1 MIALL
6 AVLFSLIAPG
16 AGHALTGDWTQ
27 SVVLGGVFALGK
39 TTLLPL
45 SLRMFRVRTVRR
57 TLQFVY
63 VCNWCYIALIF
74 YAVVSAFGCG
84 LKAQEIYF
92 LHACLFAVAI
102 ILVQKNTRNKFI
114 FASLCGREG
123 VYELLQKMH
132 NSPTEKKKK

>member
-27 SVVLGGVFALGK
+27 AVVLGGMFALGK
-39 TTLLPL
+39 TALLPF
-45 SLRMFRVRTVRR
+45 SLRVFRVQTLKR
-57 TLQFVY
+57 TLQFFY

-74 YAVVSAFGCG
+74 YAVISALWCG

-102 ILVQKNTRNKFI
+102 ILVQKNTKNKFI

-123 VYELLQKMH
+123 VWELLQKMR
-132 NSPTEKKKK
+132 NSPTRK

>member
-27 SVVLGGVFALGK
+27 AVVLGGVFALGK

-45 SLRMFRVRTVRR
+45 SLRMFRVRTVKR
-57 TLQFVY
+57 TLQVFY

-74 YAVVSAFGCG
+74 YALTSAFWGG

-102 ILVQKNTRNKFI
+102 VLVQKNTKNKFI